1 MRQQIRQPYK
11 GQALTEFLVLAL
23 ALVPLFLLIPLV
35 AKYQDISHANQIAS
49 RYVAFEAVTRNPST
63 VNNWK
68 PESQLADEVRR
79 RFFTNTDAAIKSND
93 ATDNSAAQ
101 QNLFWRNY
109 KSEALINNV
118 NNDVTL
124 SFGFDQNP
132 TQNGAFNAASD
143 GNPFLL
149 NNQFNLAANGIYTAN
164 VTTKLANLPAGLL
177 AYEPFNQINLSMR
190 RSTSIVL
197 DPWQARNPQQV
208 ENNVGNSSIVF
219 PSNLLTGISPLVNGV
234 INVIDL
240 PGNLSGPKLGELEFW
255 RDVVPQDR
263 LKKAE

>member
-1 MRQQIRQPYK
+1 MRQPMRQQQG

-23 ALVPLFLLIPLV
+23 ALTPLFLLIPLI
-35 AKYQDISHANQIAS
+35 AKYQDISHASQIAS

-63 VNNWK
+63 INNWK

-79 RFFTNTDAAIKSND
+79 RFFTNTDATIKSND
-93 ATDNSAAQ
+93 TADNSAAQ

-124 SFGFDQNP
+124 SFGFEQNP
-132 TQNGAFNAASD
+132 TQNDAFNAASD
-143 GNPFLL
+143 GSPFLL

-164 VTTKLANLPAGLL
+164 VTTTLANLPTGLTS
-177 AYEPFNQINLSMR
+177 YQPFDQINLSMR

-197 DPWQARNPQQV
+197 NPWQARNPQQV
-208 ENNVGNSSIVF
+208 EDNVKNSSVVF
-219 PSNLLTGISPLVNGV
+219 PTKLLSAINPLVDGV
-234 INVIDL
+234 VNVIDL

>member
-1 MRQQIRQPYK
+1 MRQQIRQPCK

-23 ALVPLFLLIPLV
+23 ALVPLFLLIPLI

-63 VNNWK
+63 INNWK

-79 RFFTNTDAAIKSND
+79 RFFTNTDAAIKSKD
-93 ATDNSAAQ
+93 AADNSATQ

-124 SFGFDQNP
+124 SFGFEQNAN
-132 TQNGAFNAASD
+132 QNNAFNTASD

-149 NNQFNLAANGIYTAN
+149 NNQFNLTANGIYTAN
-164 VTTKLANLPAGLL
+164 ITTKLANLPTGLTS
-177 AYEPFNQINLSMR
+177 YQPFDQINLSMR
-190 RSTSIVL
+190 RSTSIVI

-208 ENNVGNSSIVF
+208 EDNISNSAIVF
-219 PSNLLTGISPLVNGV
+219 PVNRLSSISPLVDGV
-234 INVIDL
+234 VNVIDL
-240 PGNLSGPKLGELEFW
+240 PGNLSGPKLGKLEFW